1 MFGSPDIL
9 PLFQNDKN
17 VFGESYDESFEDFSR
32 ENSDYLDTWVEER
45 AFEFFN
51 VENKMQRNHANGEIY
66 FFHLLGSDTNGHA
79 HKPASFQYRNNVNV
93 ADRIIKNLENLIEN
107 YFDNDGMTTYIITS
121 DHGMTDWGS
130 HGAGSYDEVT
140 TFVAAWGAGVK
151 AHKSNDQKRDC
162 TYSDLENDEI
172 VINQIDLAPFMSSLI
187 SIPIP
192 ANSIGD
198 FHWNLINGTSENIK
212 TMFKDN
218 ILQLLNQLE
227 YKEANSFRRFS
238 STAKTIKSQIENAKD
253 FSELKSL
260 EELVQNGI
268 KFYHRA
274 HRPILASLVVF
285 GVLSWMLFTVI
296 LILSSTSI
304 RFQISSRY
312 NVPKVFIFISS
323 IISVSIVVLLKLK
336 SHHIIWFLFGKFFK
350 ILETLKCSKKMLV
363 FHIKPF
369 P

>member
-51 VENKMQRNHANGEIY
+51 VENKMKRNHADGEIF

-93 ADRIIKNLENLIEN
+93 ADRIIKNLEILIEN
-107 YFDNDGMTTYIITS
+107 YFENDHMTTYIITS
-121 DHGMTDWGS
+121 DHGMTNWGS

-140 TFVAAWGAGVK
+140 TFIAAWGAGVK
-151 AHKSNDQKRDC
+151 AHKSKEQDCSYSEWDNDQI
-162 TYSDLENDEI
+162 L
-172 VINQIDLAPFMSSLI
+172 INQIDLAPFMSSLI

-198 FHWNLINGTSENIK
+198 FHSNLINGTSENIK

-218 ILQLLNQLE
+218 ILQLLNQME
-227 YKEANSFRRFS
+227 YKEKHSFRRFS
-238 STAKTIKSQIENAKD
+238 SSSDAIKSQIENAND
-253 FSELKSL
+253 FAELKSL
-260 EELVQNGI
+260 EKLVQNGI

-274 HRPILASLVVF
+274 HRPILAGLVVF

-312 NVPKVFIFISS
+312 NMPKVFISIAS
-323 IISVSIVVLLKLK
+323 IISASIVVLLKLK
-336 SHHIIWFLFGKFFK
+336 SHHIIWFLFGKSFVKEFQFF
-350 ILETLKCSKKMLV
+350 LNEL
-363 FHIKPF
+363 FQQ
-369 P
+369 